1 MTKTLQQKQAKLKA
15 ELAKI
20 SQQLTKEQR
29 KADARKKILIGAFFL
44 KQYKDPVNDI
54 SGFAAYLEKDQ
65 DRELFGLE
73 PLPKKEPTNE

>member
-29 KADARKKILIGAFFL
+29 KADARKKILIGSFFL
-44 KQYKDPVNDI
+44 KQYKDPVKEI